1 MDSPSITQYSDQIAR
16 GLHIHYPEIRVTE
29 TRPPSLAE
37 LPIGRIGRGA
47 ATHFLR
53 FGWYPM
59 RAREIQSDLNHI
71 TDHVHAYLVRHLPAQ
86 RTIVTCHDLT
96 TFVHPENIRNTSLVP
111 MLTEKVFQTSINLLH
126 EAACVIAVSE
136 NTKKDVLK
144 YSRCTAEQVHVVH
157 HGVGTIFTDSAD
169 GARVL
174 EFRQQYAQNGARLL
188 LHVGLN
194 TPYKN
199 VESVLRVVR
208 ILNTEMGQN
217 VMLIKAGQQ
226 FTPAQSRMIEE
237 LGLSG
242 RVAHLGKLAPHELVT
257 CYQASDV
264 LLFPSIY
271 EGFGWPP
278 LEAMACGTP
287 VVASTAGSIP
297 EIAGDAAILEDPT
310 DVARLAGAVAG
321 VLKNDELRKR
331 LIAAGLKR
339 AKLFTW
345 QRSIAQLVSI
355 YHEVSRL
362 APLRT

>member
-1 MDSPSITQYSDQIAR
+1 MH
-16 GLHIHYPEIRVTE
+16 GVEFF
-29 TRPPSLAE
+29 LA
-37 LPIGRIGRGA
+37 
-47 ATHFLR
+47 
-53 FGWYPM
+53 
-59 RAREIQSDLNHI
+59 
-71 TDHVHAYLVRHLPAQ
+71 VVRH
-86 RTIVTCHDLT
+86 
-96 TFVHPENIRNTSLVP
+96 
-111 MLTEKVFQTSINLLH
+111 
-126 EAACVIAVSE
+126 
-136 NTKKDVLK
+136 
-144 YSRCTAEQVHVVH
+144 
-157 HGVGTIFTDSAD
+157 
-169 GARVL
+169 
-174 EFRQQYAQNGARLL
+174 
-188 LHVGLN
+188 
-194 TPYKN
+194 PYKN